1 MFLVGYNK
9 RIIKIDD
16 SDHTYIKCNEKLF
29 NQGDNVFIIVNDN
42 IIGKYKIAHIT
53 HMYDHYSYHFKKKV
67 SYYTR
72 YGYDSK
78 CHIILVKDFKIY
90 IKKIPVTELVKYKVY
105 FENNS
110 GNKGRLNY
118 VLKRMDNDTNKKS
131 TAKKDED
138 IRVEWECENINNNT
152 ELGIL
157 MKQSYLKKFGLEI
170 LKVEKKGGH
179 KIHYD
184 ILIYHTDG
192 TTNKCE
198 EKGTMKF
205 TEEINEETLPYEN
218 SVQFSNI
225 PCNKFTISNKYL
237 KLWYDINVNN
247 INIKEKYNLPDIPDF
262 ENYLKGGPHIIWG
275 PPKSEY
281 SNTLKINYRGIF
293 PGRSMGGESN
303 HNIDY
308 RKAPNDAFTLT
319 DDDKIILISEVQSLY
334 DLAMNEKDVWLQTT
348 GTFDGK
354 FSFKWF
360 NKIEPQKIIDVEL
373 LKEKDIK
380 FKFIL
385 EDNSSFIG
393 HLRWG
398 NGCGFSC
405 FRMDLK

>member
-1 MFLVGYNK
+1 MCPGGYDK
-9 RIIKIDD
+9 RNIKIDND
-16 SDHTYIKCNEKLF
+16 YHTYIKFNNSNF
-29 NQGDNVFIIVNDN
+29 NQGDIVNITVN
-42 IIGKYKIAHIT
+42 EHIIGKYKIDHIT
-53 HMYDHYSYHFKKKV
+53 QINNYYLYHFVGKV
-67 SYYTR
+67 SYYKK
-72 YGYDSK
+72 YGIDSI
-78 CHIILVKDFKIY
+78 CDLKI
-90 IKKIPVTELVKYKVY
+90 IKKCRCCSICGKPGNKATHKHSDVEIIVYELV
-105 FENNS
+105 NNVV
-110 GNKGRLNY
+110 KICD
-118 VLKRMDNDTNKKS
+118 KTNKKK

-138 IRVEWECENINNNT
+138 IRVEWVCENINNNT

-170 LKVEKKGGH
+170 LKVEKKGGNN
-179 KIHYD
+179 IHYD

-225 PCNKFTISNKYL
+225 PCTKFTISKKYL

-247 INIKEKYNLPDIPDF
+247 NGIKEKYNLPDIPDF
-262 ENYLKGGPHIIWG
+262 ENYLKGGPYIIWG
-275 PPKSEY
+275 DPKSEY
-281 SNTLKINYRGIF
+281 SKTLKINYRGIY
-293 PGRSMGGESN
+293 PERSMGGESK

-319 DDDKIILISEVQSLY
+319 DDDKITLISEVQSLY
-334 DLAMNEKDVWLQTT
+334 DLAMNEKEVWLQTT

-385 EDNSSFIG
+385 EDNSSIIG